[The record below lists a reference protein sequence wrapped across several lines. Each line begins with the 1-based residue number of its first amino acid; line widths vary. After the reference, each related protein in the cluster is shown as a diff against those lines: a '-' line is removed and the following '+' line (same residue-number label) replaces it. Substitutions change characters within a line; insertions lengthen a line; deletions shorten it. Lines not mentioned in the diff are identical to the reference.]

1 MGSRVKANVSIT
13 FTRHM
18 SRFSRLERTKQLTFD
33 DEQSSFLEAAS
44 AAIDLLD
51 EYVKNARLR
60 RR

>member
-1 MGSRVKANVSIT
+1 VKANVSIT